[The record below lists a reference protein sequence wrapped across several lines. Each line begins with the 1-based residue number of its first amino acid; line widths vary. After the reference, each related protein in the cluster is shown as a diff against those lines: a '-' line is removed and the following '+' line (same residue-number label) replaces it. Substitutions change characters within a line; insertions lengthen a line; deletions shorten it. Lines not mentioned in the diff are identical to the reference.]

1 MFILSE
7 TNSIAN
13 HFIAELRDVNIQQ
26 DSMRFRKN
34 MERLGEILAYEVSKT
49 LHYQSVTVQS
59 PLAVAHTNLLTNQ
72 PVLGAILRASLP
84 FHQGFLN
91 VFDKSENA
99 FIGAYRGKHRAD
111 ETFDI
116 QMDYLASPDL
126 SNKTIIL
133 IDPMLATGKSLL
145 KSYQALLAY
154 GKPTRIIIASAIAAP
169 EGISFL
175 QKEMPEADFFIGSLD
190 EKLNHK
196 FYIIPGLGD
205 AGDLAYGEKL

>member
-1 MFILSE
+1 MFLLSE

-13 HFIAELRDVNIQQ
+13 HFMAELRDVTIQQ
-26 DSMRFRKN
+26 DAMRFRKN

-49 LHYQSVTVQS
+49 FAYQAATVQS
-59 PLAVAHTNLLTNQ
+59 PLAIAHTNLLINQ
-72 PVLGAILRASLP
+72 PVLVAILRASLP

-91 VFDKSENA
+91 IFDCAENA
-99 FIGAYRGKHRAD
+99 FIGAYRGKHRPD

-126 SNKTIIL
+126 THKTIIL

-145 KSYQALLAY
+145 KSYEALLAY
-154 GKPTRIIIASAIAAP
+154 GKPAKIIIAVAIAAP
-169 EGISFL
+169 EGVEFL
-175 QKEMPEADFFIGSLD
+175 QKEIPDAEFFIGSLD

-196 FYIIPGLGD
+196 FYIVPGLGD
-205 AGDLAYGEKL
+205 AGDLAFGLKL

>member
-1 MFILSE
+1 MLIL
-7 TNSIAN
+7 TDFNSIAN
-13 HFIAELRDVNIQQ
+13 HFIAEMRDVNIQK
-26 DSMRFRKN
+26 DAMRFRKN
-34 MERLGEILAYEVSKT
+34 MERLGEVLAYEVSKT
-49 LHYQSVTVQS
+49 LSFQTITMQS
-59 PLAVAHTNLLTNQ
+59 PLAKATANLLSEQ

-91 VFDKSENA
+91 VFDHAENA
-99 FIGAYRGKHRAD
+99 FIGAYRGKHRSD

-116 QMDYLASPDL
+116 QVDYLASPDL
-126 SNKTIIL
+126 NNKTIIL

-145 KSYQALLAY
+145 KSYEALLTY
-154 GKPTRIIIASAIAAP
+154 GKPARTIIVAAIAAP
-169 EGISFL
+169 EGIQFL
-175 QKEMPEADFFIGSLD
+175 QESIPDADFFIGTVD

>member
-1 MFILSE
+1 MFILSK
-7 TNSIAN
+7 TNTIAN
-13 HFIAELRDVNIQQ
+13 HFIAELRDINIQQ
-26 DSMRFRKN
+26 DAMRFRKN
-34 MERLGEILAYEVSKT
+34 MERLGEILAYEISKT
-49 LHYQSVTVQS
+49 LDYQAATVQS
-59 PLAVAHTNLLTNQ
+59 PLAIAHTHLLANQ
-72 PVLGAILRASLP
+72 PVLVAILRASLP

-91 VFDKSENA
+91 IFDRAENA
-99 FIGAYRGKHRAD
+99 FIGAYRGKHRPD

-126 SNKTIIL
+126 THKTIIL

-145 KSYQALLAY
+145 KSYEALLVY
-154 GKPTRIIIASAIAAP
+154 GKPARIIIAAAIAAP
-169 EGISFL
+169 EGIDFL
-175 QKEMPEADFFIGSLD
+175 QKEIPNADFFVGSLD

>member
-1 MFILSE
+1 MFILSK

-13 HFIAELRDVNIQQ
+13 HFIAELRDVTIQK

-49 LHYQSVTVQS
+49 LSYQPATVQT
-59 PLAVAHTNLLTNQ
+59 PLAISHTHLLSNQ
-72 PVLGAILRASLP
+72 PVLVAILRASLP

-91 VFDKSENA
+91 VFDKAENA

-111 ETFDI
+111 ETFDV

-126 SNKTIIL
+126 SDKTIIL
-133 IDPMLATGKSLL
+133 IDPMLATGKSLV

-154 GKPTRIIIASAIAAP
+154 GKPARIIIAAAITAP
-169 EGISFL
+169 EGIAFL
-175 QKEMPEADFFIGSLD
+175 QKEIPDADLFVGTID

-196 FYIIPGLGD
+196 FYIVPGLGD
-205 AGDLAYGEKL
+205 AGDLAYGGKL